1 MIDTKAKS
9 QTNQLKLI
17 PIDFDQLIK
26 EYLPKFTSFLQNY
39 FNHLEFDL
47 EFEYE
52 CYPLKYNK
60 EKMQFKNYRF
70 SIDQNGSEINVSK
83 TFDLKYGVNNNIRI
97 LKGNLTI
104 AEWAKKILT
113 HYCNWLKKQYQ
124 KQSKMSPAEI
134 AQLLDKTHDKHLFTS
149 ESYATWIIN
158 QISHLDKNE
167 IAFNELQ
174 LCQQDYLIS
183 SLLTMLNE
191 IKTIKA
197 SVLARLIDCLKYNSR
212 QYNYYILMNKLCG
225 LILELSSEK
234 IKVIFDQPINYNN
247 IINRWYALQLE
258 LKSNSV
264 TPVTLPIN
272 SVCDFVAQEL
282 DYINKDYKI
291 TAKHS
296 DLDLS
301 LAIRNEHDLAIFVQK
316 LAYKLDNE
324 GYDYIYYNISILM
337 SFFNINKVKLPN
349 YRQMLNKM
357 LLSHAETNNRNWKL
371 NSIYGILDLLF
382 IN

>member
-9 QTNQLKLI
+9 QANQLKLI

-26 EYLPKFTSFLQNY
+26 ENLPKFTNFLQNY
-39 FNHLEFDL
+39 FDNL

-52 CYPLKYNK
+52 CHPQYNK

-70 SIDQNGSEINVSK
+70 SIDRNSNEIIVGK
-83 TFDLKYGVNNNIRI
+83 TTFDLKYGVNNNIRI

-113 HYCNWLKKQYQ
+113 HYYNWLKKQYQ
-124 KQSKMSPAEI
+124 EQSKMSPAEI

-149 ESYATWIIN
+149 ESYATWIIS

-167 IAFNELQ
+167 IVFNELQ

-197 SVLARLIDCLKYNSR
+197 SVLARLIDCLKYSR
-212 QYNYYILMNKLCG
+212 KYNYYILMNKLCG
-225 LILELSSEK
+225 LMLELSSEK
-234 IKVIFDQPINYNN
+234 IKVTFDQPINYNN

-272 SVCDFVAQEL
+272 SVCDFVTQEL
-282 DYINKDYKI
+282 NYINKDYKI
-291 TAKHS
+291 TANHS
-296 DLDLS
+296 DLNLS

-324 GYDYIYYNISILM
+324 GYDYIYFNISILM

-349 YRQMLNKM
+349 YRQILNKM

-371 NSIYGILDLLF
+371 NSIYSILDLLF